1 MAFTR
6 PHKPHEP
13 PRWLGSRPPG
23 AVAREEAAIA
33 GQKLAPTATGTI
45 LAIFGLALTGVFLR
59 GETPFD
65 MARFAAYGAGLS
77 ILVSIAWDLRHGIQ
91 NVVRADVLAIVALY
105 FLTLCEFLVP
115 QPDFNALA
123 ELDTTRGA
131 IIACLLGMG
140 GLFAGRHIVAGGHRS
155 LADLLGRPVPTRWM
169 IVTFLCCLFLGHL
182 QMLIAVDFDVLA
194 MIDAMMGPRFS
205 QPWGRGR
212 LGDWKAL
219 LFELSMLLY
228 LIPSIA
234 GVVFARRH
242 LFSKMQILLVAA
254 GFAFELFYSFSS
266 GTRNLFISFIVAF
279 LVGYAFALQRRRR
292 TEILIVLAASVTMS
306 LVATVW
312 MLNFRQVGL
321 KAWLQGVRI
330 QSDVHEKLLHV
341 DMNLFVIGELVRVF
355 PREHDFLG
363 WEVPYLALIRP
374 IPRAIWPDKPTGM
387 TATLESAAGA
397 DEESWTVAAS
407 FVGEAYVAGGMLIVV
422 VTGLFF
428 GFICTWWS
436 QLASPKNSE
445 IGVLIYA
452 SGFVAVAISMRSL
465 FVFTTALL
473 PTIIATVGGRWLVN
487 RMKERAD
494 HAIARQR
501 MAQQIKSARRPK
513 KLPHPPRE
521 RH

>member
-1 MAFTR
+1 MA
-6 PHKPHEP
+6 E
-13 PRWLGSRPPG
+13 
-23 AVAREEAAIA
+23 
-33 GQKLAPTATGTI
+33 QKLAPTGTGTT
-45 LAIFGLALTGVFLR
+45 LALFGLALTGVFLN

-65 MARFAAYGAGLS
+65 VARFAAYGTGLS
-77 ILVSIAWDLRHGIQ
+77 ILVSVAWDLQRGVQ
-91 NVVRADVLAIVALY
+91 NIVRADLLAIVALY

-115 QPDFNALA
+115 QPEFNTLA
-123 ELDTTRGA
+123 EMDTTRRA
-131 IIACLLGMG
+131 VVACLLGMG
-140 GLFAGRHIVAGGHRS
+140 GLFVGRHIVTGGQRS
-155 LADLLGRPVPTRWM
+155 LADLLARPVPTRWI
-169 IVTFLCCLFLGHL
+169 IVVFVACLFLGHL
-182 QMLIAVDFDVLA
+182 QMLVAVDFNIFE

-242 LFSKMQILLVAA
+242 LFSKSQLLLVAV
-254 GFAFELFYSFSS
+254 GFGFELFYGFSS
-266 GTRNLFISFIVAF
+266 GTRNVFISFVVAF
-279 LVGYAFALQRRRR
+279 LVGYAFALQRGRRKEML
-292 TEILIVLAASVTMS
+292 TVLTASVTVS
-306 LVATVW
+306 LIATVW
-312 MLNFRQVGL
+312 MLNFRQQGL
-321 KAWLQGVRI
+321 KAWLEGARI
-330 QSDVHEKLLHV
+330 HSDVHEKLLHV

-355 PREHDFLG
+355 PREHGYLG

-374 IPRAIWPDKPTGM
+374 IPRALWPNKPTGM
-387 TATLESAAGA
+387 SATLESAAGA

-407 FVGEAYVAGGMLIVV
+407 FIGEAYIAGGMTVVLI
-422 VTGLFF
+422 TGMFF
-428 GFICTWWS
+428 GFLCSWWS

-473 PTIIATVGGRWLVN
+473 PTIAAIVGGRWMVN
-487 RMKERAD
+487 QMKARAD

-501 MAQQIKSARRPK
+501 MAQRMQRPQRPK
-513 KLPHPPRE
+513 KLPNPPPRE
-521 RH
+521 RE